1 MCGLSRY
8 IYVWRSLAAVQHI
21 TNIQDNYGA
30 DVELQRPPS
39 LVTQTKLGFNLKI
52 VN

>member
-1 MCGLSRY
+1 MDLSRY

-30 DVELQRPPS
+30 DVETAAATESRDS
-39 LVTQTKLGFNLKI
+39 N
-52 VN
+52 